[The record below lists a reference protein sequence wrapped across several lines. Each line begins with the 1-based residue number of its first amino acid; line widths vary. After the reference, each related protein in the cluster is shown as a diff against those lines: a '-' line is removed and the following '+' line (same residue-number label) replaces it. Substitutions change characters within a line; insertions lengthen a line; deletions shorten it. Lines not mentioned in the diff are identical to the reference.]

1 MLMWGEDRAYTILL
15 LDNADIRGIKAAWI
29 GGVVLAV
36 GIATGVLVFVNLYID
51 PPQQLGPA
59 EEQ

>member
-1 MLMWGEDRAYTILL
+1 MWGEDRAYIVLL

-29 GGVVLAV
+29 GGVVLAF
-36 GIATGVLVFVNLYID
+36 GISTGFLVFVNVYVN
-51 PPQQLGPA
+51 PPQLAPA